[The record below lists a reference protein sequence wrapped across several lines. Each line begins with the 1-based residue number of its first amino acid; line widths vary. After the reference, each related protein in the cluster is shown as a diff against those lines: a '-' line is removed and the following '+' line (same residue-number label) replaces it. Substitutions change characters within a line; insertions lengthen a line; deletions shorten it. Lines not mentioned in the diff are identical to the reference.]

1 VEKNEADR
9 FKASLFDLAP
19 DGVCLAITLA
29 WNAVGSYPTISP
41 LPLSALGALGRYIF
55 CGTFLHPPFGGR
67 LGVIQHPV
75 LRSSDFPQPDGETPP
90 IAITD
95 LLLGQIIRGKTGK
108 IQRMKPSGK
117 GLLGEML
124 VNTLIGQFIR
134 SFIEFPQHMR
144 ESHHF

>member
-1 VEKNEADR
+1 MEKNEADR

-19 DGVCLAITLA
+19 DGVCLAVTLA

-41 LPLSALGALGRYIF
+41 LPLSALGALGRFVF

-90 IAITD
+90 VAITD
-95 LLLGQIIRGKTGK
+95 LLLEGIIKVNGGK
-108 IQRMKPSGK
+108 IQ
-117 GLLGEML
+117 
-124 VNTLIGQFIR
+124 
-134 SFIEFPQHMR
+134 
-144 ESHHF
+144 

>member
-1 VEKNEADR
+1 MEKNEADR

-19 DGVCLAITLA
+19 DGVCLAVTLA

-41 LPLSALGALGRYIF
+41 LPLSALGALGRFIF
-55 CGTFLHPPFGGR
+55 CGTFLQGPYGPR

-95 LLLGQIIRGKTGK
+95 LLLGEIIKVNGGK
-108 IQRMKPSGK
+108 IQ
-117 GLLGEML
+117 
-124 VNTLIGQFIR
+124 
-134 SFIEFPQHMR
+134 
-144 ESHHF
+144 